1 MTKKLEPITFKDVAE
16 FVSRYRKTKE
26 KDLVTVIAM
35 DSECKT
41 EKDKILRAIA
51 KWNRRIRR

>member
-1 MTKKLEPITFKDVAE
+1 MTKKLEKITFKDVAE
-16 FVSRYRKTKE
+16 FIKRYRKTKD

-41 EKDKILRAIA
+41 EEDRVLRAIA
-51 KWNRRIRR
+51 KWNRRIR